1 MKKIFYLFALALFCF
16 SCNNSSSTSSNPE
29 EDYQKAQDSEAL
41 LEEIENQYSKAKED
55 GVLTAELE
63 EKLNKEYD
71 EQFESVKEAYTLF
84 YRNNIN
90 TPLGEEIFST
100 SRWTRRLN
108 QDQLERVLEK
118 AGDTFKTTEL
128 YQQSSERL
136 HNMKTSVPGNV
147 YKDIISKDPDG
158 NEIALS
164 EYAGKGKY
172 VLLDFWASWCPPC
185 REEMPNLVNLYEKYK
200 DKNFEIVAY
209 SLDRT
214 EEAWKNGIEKLNTT
228 WPQMSDC
235 EFWDSPA
242 VKLYAVQS
250 IPCTILIDPEGKIIE
265 RGLTG
270 EELSK
275 RIESLINID

>member
-1 MKKIFYLFALALFCF
+1 MKRVLYLFTIAFICF
-16 SCNNSSSTSSNPE
+16 SCNNSNDPE
-29 EDYQKAQDSEAL
+29 RDYQNAQKSEAQ
-41 LEEIENQYSKAKED
+41 LEEMENQYNKAKED
-55 GVLTAELE
+55 GVLTAELK
-63 EKLNKEYD
+63 EKLDKEYE
-71 EQFESVKEAYTLF
+71 EQFEKVKEAYALF
-84 YRNNIN
+84 YKNNIN
-90 TPLGEEIFST
+90 TPLGEEVFST

-108 QDQLERVLEK
+108 QDQLESVLAK
-118 AGDTFKTTEL
+118 AGDTFKATEA
-128 YQQSSERL
+128 YQKNSERL

-147 YKDIISKDPDG
+147 YKDIISKDPEG

-185 REEMPNLVNLYEKYK
+185 REEMPNLVSLYEKYK
-200 DKNFEIVAY
+200 DKNFELVGY
-209 SLDRT
+209 SLDQA
-214 EEAWKNGIEKLNTT
+214 EDAWKNGIEKLNMT

-265 RGLTG
+265 RGLAG
-270 EELSK
+270 DNLSK
-275 RIESLINID
+275 KLESLINTDESK